1 MRKDH
6 RPYWLKSL
14 QLRWRRWR
22 TERYLLPQFDAVGV
36 EPEVMDPTSV
46 HVFGANIR
54 LGNYPHLISNTEKCI
69 RFTTFGHKGGE
80 AFITIGHYVLIS
92 PGVRISAAH
101 SIEIG
106 DACMLAANVYI
117 TDSDWHG
124 VYNRTRPF
132 RCTAP
137 VRLGNNVW
145 IGDSATICK
154 GVSIGDHSVV
164 GAGSIV
170 TRDVPTNVVVAGNP
184 AKLVKTIDPKR
195 RMITREALFTD
206 AYRQTHNLKELD
218 KMLLQGN
225 SLRGWLRA
233 LLFPRRG
240 D

>member
-36 EPEVMDPTSV
+36 EPEVMDPASV

-170 TRDVPTNVVVAGNP
+170 TRDVPANVVVAGNP
-184 AKLVKTIDPKR
+184 AKPVKTIDPKR